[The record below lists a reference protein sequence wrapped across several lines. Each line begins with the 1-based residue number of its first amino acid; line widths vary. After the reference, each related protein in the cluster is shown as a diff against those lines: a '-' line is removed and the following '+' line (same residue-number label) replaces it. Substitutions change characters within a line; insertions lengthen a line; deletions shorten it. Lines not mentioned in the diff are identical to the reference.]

1 MNAAE
6 RKEIEELNAST
17 ILPNAVNVN
26 IVLGENE
33 EMLSKDEPI
42 QNDEEIDL
50 ANDNE
55 EEEEELEVD
64 YSGFNKLQ
72 LVELLEETVNDSDV
86 VKIKDKVTAIK
97 VCFLKLNKEDRDK
110 EMEQFILDGGDKESY
125 EHKDDPLEVR
135 FKAAFNIYKANKAK
149 YNEILE
155 QQKVDNHKQKLQ
167 ILEELKQL
175 IDSEETLKKTYDD
188 FSALQERW
196 KSIGQVPAA
205 EISNIWNSYH
215 FLVEKFFNKVKINRE
230 LRDLD
235 LKKNLEAKIALCE
248 KAEELLLEKSLTKSF
263 KLLQKYHDEWKEIG
277 PVTQDKKD
285 EVWERFKN
293 TTDKINQIR
302 REHYAKIEEEQKANY
317 DAKVAICEKI
327 EEIVN
332 EAATTI
338 NAYQKKSNEVNDLF
352 KLWKQVGPIH
362 KKQSD
367 EIWNRFKTSMNS
379 FFESKKEF
387 FSKLKVQQME
397 NYNRKL
403 QICVEVENL
412 KDSTEWKKTTDYIKK
427 LQEEWKTIGPVPKRH
442 SDKVWKRFRAACD
455 EFFKNKA
462 EHFSGIKGEEENNL
476 KAKQEIIERIKAYE
490 LQKDRNQNMEAIRG
504 FQREW
509 MAIGHVPMKM
519 KDVVHNEYRSLIDGL
534 FDKMRSNDNE
544 ATTAEYRN
552 IVSGMKEDPDSRDKV
567 RRERTNLQN
576 RIQKLRDEI
585 ATLENNI
592 GFFANSK
599 QSEILKAEYEKKI
612 QKIKNDVKVLEAKIK
627 ILNEQ

>member
-1 MNAAE
+1 MKAAE

-17 ILPNAVNVN
+17 ILPDTVNVN
-26 IVLGENE
+26 IVLSENE
-33 EMLSKDEPI
+33 EMLPKDEPI
-42 QNDEEIDL
+42 QEEEIDL

-55 EEEEELEVD
+55 EEEEETELD
-64 YSGFNKLQ
+64 FSSYNKLQ
-72 LVELLEETVNDSDV
+72 LVELLEETVQDSDI
-86 VKIKDKVTAIK
+86 VKIKDKVTAVK
-97 VCFLKLNKEDRDK
+97 VSFLKLNKEDRDR
-110 EMEQFILDGGDKESY
+110 EMEQFILDGGDKDSY
-125 EHKDDPLEVR
+125 EHTDDPLEVR

-149 YNEILE
+149 YNEVIE
-155 QQKVDNHKQKLQ
+155 QQKVENHKQKMA
-167 ILEELKQL
+167 ILEELRQL
-175 IDSEETLKKTYDD
+175 IASEETLKKTYDD

-196 KSIGQVPAA
+196 KAIGQVPAS
-205 EISNIWNSYH
+205 EITNLWNSYH
-215 FLVEKFFNKVKINRE
+215 FLVEKFYDKVKINRE

-235 LKKNLEAKIALCE
+235 LKKNLEAKIDLCE
-248 KAEELLLEKSLTKSF
+248 KAEELLLEKSLTKAF

-277 PVTQDKKD
+277 PVPQDKKD
-285 EVWERFKN
+285 EVWERFKI

-302 REHYAKIEEEQKANY
+302 RDHYAKIEEEQKANY

-332 EAATTI
+332 ESVASI

-352 KLWKQVGPIH
+352 KLWKQIGPIQ

-367 EIWNRFKTSMNS
+367 EIWNRFKTSMNA

-397 NYNRKL
+397 NYNKKL

-427 LQEEWKTIGPVPKRH
+427 LQEEWKAIGPVPKRH
-442 SDKVWKRFRAACD
+442 SDKVWKRFRGACD

-462 EHFSGIKGEEENNL
+462 EHFSGIKGEEEGNL

-490 LQKDRNQNMEAIRG
+490 LQKDRNANMDAIRG

-509 MAIGHVPMKM
+509 MAIGHVPMKV
-519 KDVVHNEYRSLIDGL
+519 KDAVQNEYRSLIDGL

-544 ATTAEYRN
+544 ATTAEYRS
-552 IVSGMKEDPDSRDKV
+552 IVSGLKEDPDSRDKV

-576 RIQKLRDEI
+576 KIQKLRDEI

-612 QKIKNDVKVLEAKIK
+612 LKIKNDVKVLEAKIK